1 MNTITFIHRN
11 AMGDIMFN
19 LTKKKAENN
28 EEAYT
33 KQLIDELEKVYQLNE
48 NYGISGNAYLPGNT
62 DLEKMINKVLEL
74 KNTQVREQF
83 LLNSE
88 LIEFVTHMDYVK
100 DMVDSIILQSQ
111 SV

>member
-33 KQLIDELEKVYQLNE
+33 KQLMDELEKVY
-48 NYGISGNAYLPGNT
+48 
-62 DLEKMINKVLEL
+62 
-74 KNTQVREQF
+74 
-83 LLNSE
+83 
-88 LIEFVTHMDYVK
+88 
-100 DMVDSIILQSQ
+100 
-111 SV
+111 